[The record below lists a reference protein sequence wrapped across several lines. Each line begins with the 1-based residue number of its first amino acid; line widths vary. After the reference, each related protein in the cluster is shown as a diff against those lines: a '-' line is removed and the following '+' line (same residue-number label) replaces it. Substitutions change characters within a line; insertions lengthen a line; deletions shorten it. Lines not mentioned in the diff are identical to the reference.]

1 VTTDATPPAEARALV
16 DRSAIIW
23 LTTVSPT
30 LQPQASPVWFVFD
43 GTDFLVYSRGDAP
56 RMRNLAAHPRVS
68 LTLDDARTV
77 VSIEAVARVIDGPP
91 SDANREYQKKYRVAM
106 MRMGY
111 TPETFAAEY
120 SVPIRISPTKWRW
133 EDL

>member
-1 VTTDATPPAEARALV
+1 MTADAAPPAKARALI
-16 DRSAIIW
+16 DRSPIIW
-23 LTTVSPT
+23 LTTVSPR

-43 GTDFLVYSRGDAP
+43 GTDFTVYSAADAP
-56 RMRNLAAHPRVS
+56 RMRNLAAHPRVA
-68 LTLDDARTV
+68 LTLDDARTA
-77 VSIEAVARVIDGPP
+77 VSVEAVARVIDGPS

-111 TPETFAAEY
+111 TPESFAAEY
-120 SVPIRISPTKWRW
+120 SVPIRISPTAWRW